1 MRRDYIFFI
10 ITALVVVIIDQ
21 LSKIAVAGSIRYYES
36 IPIID
41 GFLNLVHVR
50 NRGMAFGLMN
60 RPDEQLSLYFLI
72 SATVIAIILL
82 ILWFNSLKGG
92 SRGLIFGLSL
102 ILGGAIGNLID
113 RLRLKEVVDFIDFFI
128 GKYHWPAF
136 NVADSAITVGVFWIV
151 INVVFFSLSDDK
163 TKGQK
168 KRIKNFEG

>member
-1 MRRDYIFFI
+1 MKRDKIFFI

-21 LSKIAVAGSIRYYES
+21 LSKIAAACSIGYYES

-60 RPDEQLSLYFLI
+60 RPDAQLSFYFLV

-82 ILWFNSLKGG
+82 ILWFNSLKGK

-136 NVADSAITVGVFWIV
+136 NLADSAITVGVFWIV
-151 INVVFFSLSDDK
+151 INVIFFNSSHEK
-163 TKGQK
+163 VNGK
-168 KRIKNFEG
+168 

>member
-1 MRRDYIFFI
+1 MKRDKIFFI

-21 LSKIAVAGSIRYYES
+21 LSKIAAAGSIGYYES

-60 RPDEQLSLYFLI
+60 GPNAQLSFYFLV

-82 ILWFNSLKGG
+82 ILWFNSLKGK

-102 ILGGAIGNLID
+102 ILGGAVGNLID
-113 RLRLKEVVDFIDFFI
+113 RLRIKEVVDFIDFFI
-128 GKYHWPAF
+128 GEYHWPAF
-136 NVADSAITVGVFWIV
+136 NLADSAITVGVFWIV
-151 INVVFFSLSDDK
+151 INVIFFSSSDDRVK
-163 TKGQK
+163 EK
-168 KRIKNFEG
+168 